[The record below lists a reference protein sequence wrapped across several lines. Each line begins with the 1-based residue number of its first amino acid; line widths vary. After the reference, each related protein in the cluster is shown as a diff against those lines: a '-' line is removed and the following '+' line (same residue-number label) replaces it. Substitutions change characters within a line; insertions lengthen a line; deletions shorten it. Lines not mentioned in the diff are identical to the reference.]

1 MSDPVHRVALV
12 GTGGISRA
20 HTEAALRSDRAGL
33 VSICDV
39 RQESIDLYRSR
50 HPQVIAPAYLDMNEM
65 LQKEEID
72 IAIICTWGAFHAEVG
87 AGLARS
93 GLVKAILCEK
103 PFTQTAK
110 EAEHLVAAVNDSD
123 AFIAEAFKFR
133 HHPMHLKARE
143 LIDMGGIG
151 DLMTL
156 RSTFCTASG
165 KRYLDPDTNWRF
177 NKAKGGGSIY
187 DLACYNIHHAR
198 WTFGEDP
205 AEVFATHRKGPEVD
219 ESASIQLVFPSGGIA
234 QIAVGFDTYGGQEFH
249 IMGNEGSLHN
259 DLAWNNENR
268 PTWLDHHT
276 SGLSQRHHFG
286 SCFQFQL
293 QLEHMCDV
301 LEGKMEHRISPQNSL
316 GQMRTIDAIYES
328 FEARRAVRL

>member
-1 MSDPVHRVALV
+1 MSNPVHRVALV

-20 HTEAALRSDRAGL
+20 HTEASLRSDRTEL
-33 VSICDV
+33 VALCDV
-39 RQESIDLYRSR
+39 SQDSVDRYRER
-50 HPQVIAPAYLDMNEM
+50 HPEVEAPAYLDMNEM
-65 LQKEEID
+65 LEKEEID
-72 IAIICTWGAFHAEVG
+72 IAVICTWGAFHAEVG

-93 GLVKAILCEK
+93 NRVKAILCEK
-103 PFTQTAK
+103 PFTQTTR

-143 LIDMGGIG
+143 LIDSGILG

-156 RSTFCTASG
+156 RSTFFTANG
-165 KRYLDPDTNWRF
+165 RKELDPASNWRF

-205 AEVFATHRKGPEVD
+205 AEVFATHRPGREVD
-219 ESASIQLVFPSGGIA
+219 ESAIIQLVFPSGGVAEIS
-234 QIAVGFDTYGGQEFH
+234 VGFDTYSNQEFR
-249 IMGNEGSLHN
+249 IFGNEGSLHS
-259 DLAWNNENR
+259 DAAWNNENR
-268 PTWLDHHT
+268 PTWLDHYSPNLT
-276 SGLSQRHHFG
+276 QRYHFPA
-286 SCFQFQL
+286 CFQFQF

-301 LEGKMEHRISPQNSL
+301 LEGKTEHRIPPENSL

-328 FEARRAVRL
+328 FESRKAVVL